1 MPRAQTNWKHAAV
14 FLSAGGLSALAL
26 PASSGDW
33 TSTYFS
39 SEHSP
44 HHSTAVGDF
53 QGSQSFQGSL
63 SRIAFSADRDYGAI
77 VLGGSYSRGSSPHPF
92 GLLGGAD
99 TEQVNL
105 RAGYDFGRS
114 LGYITLGQ
122 AQDQGANQTGQAE
135 TLGIGLRVSLNRA
148 LQLTGE
154 FVHHSPSGSN
164 SSEPQ
169 DTERLTIGAAFQF

>member
-1 MPRAQTNWKHAAV
+1 M
-14 FLSAGGLSALAL
+14 
-26 PASSGDW
+26 
-33 TSTYFS
+33 
-39 SEHSP
+39 
-44 HHSTAVGDF
+44 
-53 QGSQSFQGSL
+53 
-63 SRIAFSADRDYGAI
+63 AFSADRDYGAI
-77 VLGGSYSRGSSPHPF
+77 VLGGSFSRGSSLHHL
-92 GLLGGAD
+92 GLSGSAD

-122 AQDQGANQTGQAE
+122 AQDQGVNQTGQAE

-154 FVHHSPSGSN
+154 FVHHSSSGSN

>member
-1 MPRAQTNWKHAAV
+1 MPRAQTNWKHAAI
-14 FLSAGGLSALAL
+14 FLSVGGLSALAL
-26 PASSGDW
+26 PAAAGDW

-39 SEHSP
+39 SDHSP
-44 HHSTAVGDF
+44 HHSIAAGAFHDT
-53 QGSQSFQGSL
+53 QS
-63 SRIAFSADRDYGAI
+63 RMAFSADRDYGAI
-77 VLGGSYSRGSSPHPF
+77 VLGGSFSRGNSLHHL
-92 GLLGGAD
+92 GLSGSAD

-135 TLGIGLRVSLNRA
+135 TLGFGLRVSLNRA

-164 SSEPQ
+164 TSEPR
-169 DTERLTIGAAFQF
+169 DTERLTVGAAFQF